1 MTASVVPAPA
11 SQPAA
16 ALVDRIRA
24 GIIGEGEVLGRPY
37 GPRRITYAD
46 FTASGRSLDFI
57 EEVNPR
63 AGAAPV
69 HQHPYQEPRPGPGH
83 QPAAGGRP
91 PDHPQRGRRYR
102 RPPGDLL
109 RLRCHRSVS
118 KLIGI
123 LELRPGG
130 LARQHRLPDRI
141 PPAQRP
147 VVFVD
152 PAAGAGRAASRC
164 DHSTAVRAGSSPR
177 GTRAGPLCSLASDRD
192 GWPGLILATFR
203 CPVRPPGSAG
213 ALTFL
218 YPQGYDRRRDRRRR
232 RQWRP
237 LNRRR
242 PGRNPRGRPG

>member
-11 SQPAA
+11 SQAAA

-24 GIIGEGEVLGRPY
+24 AIIGEGEVLGRPY

-46 FTASGRSLDFI
+46 YTASGRSLDFI

-69 HQHPYQEPRPGPGH
+69 RQHPYQEPRPGPGH
-83 QPAAGGRP
+83 QPAAER
-91 PDHPQRGRRYR
+91 PDHPRRGRRYR
-102 RPPGDLL
+102 RPPGDPL

-152 PAAGAGRAASRC
+152 PAAGAGRAVSRC
-164 DHSTAVRAGSSPR
+164 DHSTAVRAGSSAR

-192 GWPGLILATFR
+192 GWPGLILVTSR
-203 CPVRPPGSAG
+203 CPVRPPA
-213 ALTFL
+213 APAPLPLL
-218 YPQGYDRRRDRRRR
+218 YPQGYDWTRDRRRR